1 MRQGSNLLPY
11 LESPYVRNIPVS
23 TRQPISAFLPLEDP
37 EATVF
42 ILGSH
47 CFCFTAA
54 WNQCCAILTLTTPTM
69 IGSFEFK
76 FRRGRRHVRHPSGVS
91 TRTLSPQNYL
101 RSHRRDFGQ
110 RLYRCPT
117 QLDVQFDL
125 WKNISCGDLISSTAV
140 KSRNQAKR
148 LLRLCAPLAR
158 RPPFTCHSGPSNCLE
173 VPKAGEAM
181 ATVDTRRGS
190 ARLERPSSLVGG
202 PVSGIIHR
210 PSLAENVR
218 TASRDSMTTNNTGT
232 TFPSG
237 MLGLGEEK
245 PIVSGNGLSLSIAL
259 AEPVLFLQGFDQS
272 ELGNQNT
279 SMLRGNFRLR
289 VSKSAKIKTIT
300 LAFRGRAET
309 EWPEGQFVLRSV

>member
-1 MRQGSNLLPY
+1 MKDL
-11 LESPYVRNIPVS
+11 
-23 TRQPISAFLPLEDP
+23 

-42 ILGSH
+42 ILGRH
-47 CFCFTAA
+47 CFCFTAV
-54 WNQCCAILTLTTPTM
+54 WNHSCAVLTLTTPTM

-76 FRRGRRHVRHPSGVS
+76 YRRGRRHLRHPSGIS
-91 TRTLSPQNYL
+91 TRSRSPQSYL
-101 RSHRRDFGQ
+101 KLHRRDFGQ
-110 RLYRCPT
+110 RLYRSPR
-117 QLDVQFDL
+117 QLRVQFDRG
-125 WKNISCGDLISSTAV
+125 KSKSCGDLASSTAV
-140 KSRNQAKR
+140 KSRDQAKR
-148 LLRLCAPLAR
+148 LLRSCTPLAR
-158 RPPFTCHSGPSNCLE
+158 KPPFTWHRGPSNCLE

-181 ATVDTRRGS
+181 ASVDTRRGS
-190 ARLERPSSLVGG
+190 ARFERPSSLVGG

-218 TASRDSMTTNNTGT
+218 TASRDSMPTNNTGT
-232 TFPSG
+232 SFPSG
-237 MLGLGEEK
+237 MIGLGEEK
-245 PIVSGNGLSLSIAL
+245 PVASGNGLSLSIAL

-309 EWPEGQFVLRSV
+309 EWPEGQFVLRSLKTAAKLKLTMDPCS